1 MLCCAKSLQSCPTLC
16 DPVDRS
22 PPGSSVC
29 GILQAGVL
37 EWVAIPFSRGPS
49 RLRDRTCM
57 FYVSLQCQ
65 AGSLLLVPPGKPKKH
80 SQKIVVVELISCVQ
94 VFCDPMDCSPPG
106 SSVHGIPQARI
117 LERVAISF
125 SRGSSQPRDQTYIS
139 CIAGRFFA
147 TEPPGKPGQKI
158 KTLKTLSLR
167 FDSAQRLSSEIQSQ
181 MLYSSLGSPCL
192 AGFRENQVAFLVSS
206 CVIT

>member
-1 MLCCAKSLQSCPTLC
+1 MRVKSLQLCLTLC
-16 DPVDRS
+16 FPLDCGL
-22 PPGSSVC
+22 PGSSVC

-106 SSVHGIPQARI
+106 SSVHGIPQARNTGEGCHFLLQRIFPAQGSNLHLLHCRQI
-117 LERVAISF
+117 L
-125 SRGSSQPRDQTYIS
+125 
-139 CIAGRFFA
+139 CH
-147 TEPPGKPGQKI
+147 
-158 KTLKTLSLR
+158 
-167 FDSAQRLSSEIQSQ
+167 
-181 MLYSSLGSPCL
+181 
-192 AGFRENQVAFLVSS
+192 
-206 CVIT
+206 

>member
-1 MLCCAKSLQSCPTLC
+1 M
-16 DPVDRS
+16 
-22 PPGSSVC
+22 G
-29 GILQAGVL
+29 
-37 EWVAIPFSRGPS
+37 
-49 RLRDRTCM
+49 
-57 FYVSLQCQ
+57 
-65 AGSLLLVPPGKPKKH
+65 
-80 SQKIVVVELISCVQ
+80 
-94 VFCDPMDCSPPG
+94 CSPPG

-206 CVIT
+206 CVITWCAAIGRQIKPAWDTGPGQMWRIREEPQVSQRSGCGSREEQ